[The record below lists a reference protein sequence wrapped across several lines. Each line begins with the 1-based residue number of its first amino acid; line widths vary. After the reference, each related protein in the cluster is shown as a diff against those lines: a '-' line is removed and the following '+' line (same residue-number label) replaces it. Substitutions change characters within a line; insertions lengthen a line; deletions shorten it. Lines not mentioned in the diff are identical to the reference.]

1 MIAYYPLEELD
12 PPKKKEQVDPVIQP
26 EKSQVG
32 LEESELN
39 YIVSSHCRS
48 YRISYI
54 RRHQGV
60 NVISTAGFPPVVKLI
75 SKSCYFFTVIEIQI
89 LVTSGP

>member
-39 YIVSSHCRS
+39 YIVIAFIVGVIALAVSDA
-48 YRISYI
+48 I
-54 RRHQGV
+54 R
-60 NVISTAGFPPVVKLI
+60 A
-75 SKSCYFFTVIEIQI
+75 
-89 LVTSGP
+89 